1 MLSHVLSRSTVTIH
15 HALLG
20 LGAVLVLALTGYL
33 FHEVRSHPAQ
43 AQVQSSAVPVTKP
56 PPAATP
62 PDDESTPTP
71 TERPRTAPPPTE
83 IVRKINPPA
92 QPTKINDIQ
101 TDDPE
106 EGPAGAVVKLDQIML
121 QANKAYDRGD
131 FDEAKSIANKVL
143 AKVPKNPRMLRI
155 LVSVACI
162 DNDAASALAAYQQL
176 PTLDKEQMRTRCT
189 RYGIDLK

>member
-1 MLSHVLSRSTVTIH
+1 MLSHVLSRSTVSIH

-43 AQVQSSAVPVTKP
+43 AQVQSSAVPVTHP
-56 PPAATP
+56 TAEPTP
-62 PDDESTPTP
+62 PDDEPTPAP
-71 TERPRTAPPPTE
+71 TERPRTAPPPAE

-162 DNDAASALAAYQQL
+162 DNDAATALAAYQQL
-176 PTLDKEQMRTRCT
+176 PTLDQEQMRTRCT

>member
-1 MLSHVLSRSTVTIH
+1 MAGMLSHVLSRSTVSIH
-15 HALLG
+15 HALLA
-20 LGAVLVLALTGYL
+20 LGAVLVLAVTGYL

-43 AQVQSSAVPVTKP
+43 AQVSAVPVTSHAP
-56 PPAATP
+56 SPAP
-62 PDDESTPTP
+62 SEEDTPTP
-71 TERPRTAPPPTE
+71 TERPRTAPAPAE
-83 IVRKINPPA
+83 IVRKINPPP
-92 QPTKINDIQ
+92 QPTKINEIQ

-143 AKVPKNPRMLRI
+143 SKVPKNPRMLRI

-162 DNDAASALAAYQQL
+162 DNDAASALAAYKQL
-176 PTLDKEQMRTRCT
+176 PTLDQEQMRTRCT

>member
-1 MLSHVLSRSTVTIH
+1 MSIH

-20 LGAVLVLALTGYL
+20 LGAVLVLAVTGYL

-43 AQVQSSAVPVTKP
+43 AQVSAVPVTSP
-56 PPAATP
+56 APAAAP
-62 PDDESTPTP
+62 HDDDSPTP

-92 QPTKINDIQ
+92 QPTKINEIR

-106 EGPAGAVVKLDQIML
+106 DGPPATAGSAVKLDEIML

-143 AKVPKNPRMLRI
+143 AKVPRNPRMLRI

-162 DNDAASALAAYQQL
+162 DNDSASALAAYQQL
-176 PTLDKEQMRTRCT
+176 PALDQEQMRTRCS

>member
-1 MLSHVLSRSTVTIH
+1 MSIH

-43 AQVQSSAVPVTKP
+43 AQVGAMPVTS
-56 PPAATP
+56 PAAAHP
-62 PDDESTPTP
+62 AEDDSEAPTP
-71 TERPRTAPPPTE
+71 TERPRTAPPPGE
-83 IVRKINPPA
+83 IVRKINPPP
-92 QPTKINDIQ
+92 QPTKINEIH

-106 EGPAGAVVKLDQIML
+106 GSPPSAGSAVKLDEIML

-143 AKVPKNPRMLRI
+143 AKVPRNPRMLRI

-162 DNDAASALAAYQQL
+162 DNDAASAQAAYQQL
-176 PTLDKEQMRTRCT
+176 PAFDQEQMRTRCT